1 MHTISCKTGRQI
13 KMTITLDIVK
23 SSFYLFLINSGTC
36 YSVIVLA
43 GPSLEKDPTQL
54 GQACYQKKLLLMAC
68 DM

>member
-1 MHTISCKTGRQI
+1 
-13 KMTITLDIVK
+13 MTITLDIAK

-36 YSVIVLA
+36 FIVLAVIVLA

-54 GQACYQKKLLLMAC
+54 GQACYQKKLLPMAC